1 MSSGFGPL
9 RGGNVTGIVA
19 MLASMAAFVA
29 NDTCVKLIGN
39 TLPLGELIALR
50 NLTATIYILAFAALF
65 GGLTLPANAPKQI
78 LGWRMAAEFFSTL
91 LFLSGL
97 VMLPIADATAI
108 GQFTPIAITAA
119 AAIFLKERI
128 GWRSWV
134 ATVFG
139 LIGVLV
145 IIKPGTSAYSPA
157 ALLVLAAVG
166 FIVVRDLAT
175 RSISR
180 DVPTLTLT
188 AMSASVSILSG
199 VVLWP
204 FETWIVPSAYQAM
217 LLMLAASFLTIAY
230 ALIIVAMRHGDVGTV
245 SPFRYAV
252 IVFAIL
258 SGWVFWNE
266 LPDLTQF
273 IGIAVLSAAGL
284 YTYYRERKLHMA
296 RESLI
301 AA

>member
-139 LIGVLV
+139 LIGVLL

-284 YTYYRERKLHMA
+284 YTY
-296 RESLI
+296 
-301 AA
+301 